1 MPFWYFTF
9 RKMDQ
14 TSGGRNKMASI
25 LISKNLALY
34 FFTSLICFIY
44 FRNGK
49 CENTVGSFKC
59 LCDDGYSL
67 KGDLEDG
74 CTDDDECL
82 LDLYHCDPMAECK
95 NTNGT
100 YECICREGF
109 TGDGFDCHVI
119 V

>member
-1 MPFWYFTF
+1 M
-9 RKMDQ
+9 
-14 TSGGRNKMASI
+14 
-25 LISKNLALY
+25 
-34 FFTSLICFIY
+34 
-44 FRNGK
+44 
-49 CENTVGSFKC
+49 GSFKC

-119 V
+119 FDFFFLSFSFLCFFLSVFKSYIFLNDF

>member
-1 MPFWYFTF
+1 LLPNIENF
-9 RKMDQ
+9 
-14 TSGGRNKMASI
+14 N
-25 LISKNLALY
+25 NL
-34 FFTSLICFIY
+34 
-44 FRNGK
+44 RNGK

-95 NTNGT
+95 NTNGS
-100 YECICREGF
+100 YECVCRDGF
-109 TGDGFDCHVI
+109 TGDGFDCHVSTW
-119 V
+119 